1 MTIEEGAE
9 GLNLKCSLQ
18 EVGVVGLMWKRHTHK
33 DIPTLNAVVD
43 ITGLIV

>member
-1 MTIEEGAE
+1 MTIEEGAQV
-9 GLNLKCSLQ
+9 LNLKCSLQ